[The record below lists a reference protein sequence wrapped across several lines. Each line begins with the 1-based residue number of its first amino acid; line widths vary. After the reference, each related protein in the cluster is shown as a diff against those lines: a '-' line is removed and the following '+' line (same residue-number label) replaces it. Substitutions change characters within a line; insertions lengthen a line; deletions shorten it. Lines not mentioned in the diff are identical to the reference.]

1 MQNSQRCF
9 LQLGTDPVS
18 RAGSV
23 PYGATSEKLATAL
36 WETQDMSLAAS
47 RFGEE
52 GHAERE
58 KRFSQIGIAT
68 WNEVSGCHSLTI
80 NANHIGGWPIFVGYF
95 VFTVFSPVELG
106 FLGSDLFCNFGPH
119 GSAGHTFPGFKRWI
133 LVRNGI
139 TAETLAQSTLNETS
153 QFEIC
158 SRKRFELVDPLRFGL
173 FMMWRL
179 LQRVEN
185 LAWMME
191 QYWICSDCPNRKCY
205 NKWPS
210 EGWQQRYGLDYV
222 NQSVFFDAF
231 WCVLTIRCL
240 QCTPSYHCH
249 FRCLSGKTST
259 THRFAPLLLRCRCTY
274 RSNTLATT
282 RIVAANPWRDST
294 ARICCHECTMAPQL
308 LHHEWSPGIRLFFQQ
323 EVEIPESPELLL
335 HFDASLLFDG
345 EDEELLFLTLWNHLW
360 LKKTGKW
367 LIQGHQNW
375 SVLLGSSLILFRVR
389 FGSLRV
395 TW

>member
-95 VFTVFSPVELG
+95 VFTVFFPVELG

-205 NKWPS
+205 NKWPG

-222 NQSVFFDAF
+222 NQQVFFHAF
-231 WCVLTIRCL
+231 WCVLTISCL
-240 QCTPSYHCH
+240 QCTPSCHCH

-282 RIVAANPWRDST
+282 RIVAANPWRGFHSKDFAVPWRLSFFT
-294 ARICCHECTMAPQL
+294 MNEALGFGCFSSNKWRSQTVLNCCYILMPVCCSMEKTKN
-308 LHHEWSPGIRLFFQQ
+308 FF
-323 EVEIPESPELLL
+323 
-335 HFDASLLFDG
+335 
-345 EDEELLFLTLWNHLW
+345 
-360 LKKTGKW
+360 
-367 LIQGHQNW
+367 
-375 SVLLGSSLILFRVR
+375 SSLSETICGWKRLESDLFRAIR
-389 FGSLRV
+389 IDLCS
-395 TW
+395 